1 MAELLFNKFKGDKVR
16 ILLVQELREMLQA
29 LGEIMLQ
36 VKQGLLSVTI
46 VKGKGIWQGS
56 ALSLR
61 GQGILHGSKKRCCW
75 FRHRNMTDDLD
86 AYDSDCDDISSAKAF
101 LMANLSSYDTN
112 VLSEMYEQMS
122 NQVTH
127 WDKVNQKTKTVN
139 ESLTAELERYKERVK
154 FFKQRLNI
162 NLISREKM
170 IDSQMDDIIWNRNAL
185 KQEIDSLKQTLSKQ
199 VKEKE
204 SLLQTFTVFKK
215 ESKEKENKYMN
226 KEIDLENKIK
236 ELDNI
241 IYKVGQSAQTDAHA
255 NETTK
260 QAFWLLLSNPK
271 SEQLDVTQTPV
282 EIEVP
287 KELLK
292 CSVDKK
298 YFDIQMKELSLDN
311 DRLLDHIICQDVMDI
326 VMYAD
331 FVPINVLS
339 VNNKCLV
346 NDNLEIKRLEQEN
359 DHLFELLLSQDIF
372 HICVELA
379 KKEHMVEKKFFD
391 EVVLRSFNNQKAPK
405 ILEFFKINEWQAK
418 HDAKDVSI
426 ANLKKHIESLKGKN
440 VVEKDFPLNKAKVI
454 ALEMFKLD
462 LEPLAPKVLRNRDA
476 HIDYIRHSREHADT
490 LREIVETLE
499 HSDL

>member
-1 MAELLFNKFKGDKVR
+1 
-16 ILLVQELREMLQA
+16 
-29 LGEIMLQ
+29 
-36 VKQGLLSVTI
+36 
-46 VKGKGIWQGS
+46 
-56 ALSLR
+56 
-61 GQGILHGSKKRCCW
+61 
-75 FRHRNMTDDLD
+75 MTDDLD

-101 LMANLSSYDTN
+101 LMANLSSYDTD

-215 ESKEKENKYMN
+215 ESKEKENKYMD

-255 NETTK
+255 NETTHFGK
-260 QAFWLLLSNPK
+260 SFVPQMQLSAEQDFWLLLSNPK

-326 VMYAD
+326 
-331 FVPINVLS
+331 
-339 VNNKCLV
+339 
-346 NDNLEIKRLEQEN
+346 RLEQEN
-359 DHLFELLLSQDIF
+359 DHLFKLLLSQDIV
-372 HICVELA
+372 HICVNSIASLNDRREMQQGFIHEYNENLMLKVELA
-379 KKEHMVEKKFFD
+379 KKEHMVEKNFFD
-391 EVVLRSFNNQKAPK
+391 EV
-405 ILEFFKINEWQAK
+405 
-418 HDAKDVSI
+418 
-426 ANLKKHIESLKGKN
+426 
-440 VVEKDFPLNKAKVI
+440 
-454 ALEMFKLD
+454 
-462 LEPLAPKVLRNRDA
+462 
-476 HIDYIRHSREHADT
+476 
-490 LREIVETLE
+490 
-499 HSDL
+499 